1 MTFNNTCGIIIL
13 VRNKNKF
20 IREKEKNTMAISRK
34 KVTDMK
40 EYLFTLWETTYHV
53 NINDKVFYTNDK
65 VITYDS
71 EDELFEIFYT
81 TDRDF
86 EHAIYAFRKE
96 DVITINNEIIIREDM
111 LKNIIN
117 RNWTS
122 SFWMKINGFLFFMN
136 DCYQITTDEVLIIYN
151 KETYRKITSICLKE
165 INSLIID
172 EEVIL

>member
-1 MTFNNTCGIIIL
+1 M
-13 VRNKNKF
+13 KN
-20 IREKEKNTMAISRK
+20 SRK
-34 KVTDMK
+34 QVSDIK
-40 EYLFTLWETTYHV
+40 EYLFDLWETTYCV

-65 VITYDS
+65 VMTYDS

-81 TDRDF
+81 TDTNF

-96 DVITINNEIIIREDM
+96 DVRTINNETIIQNDV

-122 SFWMKINGFLFFMN
+122 SYWMKINGFLFFMG
-136 DCYQITTDEVLIIYN
+136 DCYQITTDEVLIIFN
-151 KETYRKITSICLKE
+151 KETYRKITSICLKD

-172 EEVIL
+172 DEVIL